1 MRIAIN
7 GFGRIGKSFFRVL
20 LANPEAW
27 RHIDVVAINVG
38 PNDPSLIPYAIKYD
52 TIMGTLD
59 EDIQYKDGLLSVKGK
74 QITVCAERD
83 PGDAPWKD
91 LAVDWVVDCS
101 GTCTERERAERHCIG
116 GAGHVLISAPA
127 CDEDITIIPGVNDEK
142 LDTSKHIIV
151 SLGSCTTNA
160 LLPVIKVLHES
171 FELTSGY
178 MTTIHS
184 YTNTQKLLDV
194 DPKAKD
200 PRRSRA
206 AALNIIPTTTGAA
219 ALVGKI
225 MPELEGKVTARAV
238 RVPVAAVSLIDFT
251 FTGQRD
257 FDASLINEV
266 LGKTS
271 ARQTQRI
278 IALSDEPL
286 VSSDYVLNPYS
297 VTIATDLTSTVGG
310 LGKVFGWYD
319 NEWGYS
325 CRLKDFLMKCV
336 QEGC

>member
-7 GFGRIGKSFFRVL
+7 GFGRIGKSFLRVL
-20 LANPEAW
+20 LQDTHAW
-27 RHIDVVAINVG
+27 EMLDVVAINVG
-38 PNDPSLIPYAIKYD
+38 PSDPSLIPYAVKYD
-52 TIMGTLD
+52 TIMGTLE
-59 EDIQYKDGLLSVKGK
+59 EDVHYKDGILSINGK
-74 QITVCAERD
+74 EIAVCAECD
-83 PGDAPWKD
+83 PCDAPWKD

-101 GTCTERERAERHCIG
+101 GTCTEREQAERHCLG

-142 LDTSKHIIV
+142 LDPSKHIIV

-160 LLPVIKVLHES
+160 LLPVVKVLHES
-171 FELTSGY
+171 FELTAGY

-219 ALVGKI
+219 KMVGKI
-225 MPELEGKVTARAV
+225 IPELDGRVTARAV
-238 RVPVAAVSLIDFT
+238 RVPVAAVSLIDLT
-251 FTGQRD
+251 FTAKRD

-266 LGKTS
+266 FSKAAS
-271 ARQTQRI
+271 RQTQNI
-278 IALSDEPL
+278 IAVSHEPL
-286 VSSDYVLNPYS
+286 VSSDYSLNPYS
-297 VTIATDLTSTVGG
+297 VTIDAESTSTVGG

-325 CRLKDFLMKCV
+325 CRLKDFLI
-336 QEGC
+336 GCAQGAC